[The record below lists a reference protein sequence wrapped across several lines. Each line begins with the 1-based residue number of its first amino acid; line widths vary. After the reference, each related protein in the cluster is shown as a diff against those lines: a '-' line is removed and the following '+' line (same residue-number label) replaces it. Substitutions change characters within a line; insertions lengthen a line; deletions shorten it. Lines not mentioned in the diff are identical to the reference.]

1 MAPNAASNPNLII
14 MKSRT
19 NDKAPT
25 SPTRKGKK
33 AQPGQM
39 DMKTGIF
46 LIKARKMIREWQ
58 RIVRDIESG
67 KFKVPAC
74 PPGFHD

>member
-1 MAPNAASNPNLII
+1 MAPKAAINPNLII

-39 DMKTGIF
+39 DIKTGLLRIE
-46 LIKARKMIREWQ
+46 ARKMIRQWQ
-58 RIVRDIESG
+58 RIVRDIDSG
-67 KFKVPAC
+67 ELKVPAC
-74 PPGFHD
+74 PQGFEY